1 LVSAR
6 VATIRGCSSFG
17 VESFLLS
24 RRIVPTKKKPSN
36 SLRTGRLERLAT
48 VGSVTGRV
56 GASYLWSALKRP
68 FQSDAKRESELL
80 DTHLKNAL
88 RIVESSKQLRGA
100 FMKMTQI
107 LSMRDDLF
115 PTEAIDVLS
124 VVQSSVP
131 PMDYALIRKRIVD
144 ELGAEPEKLFASF
157 DAEAFAAAS
166 LGQVHRAR
174 LRSGEEVVVKIQYP
188 GVEKTVKSDLQNAK
202 ALINALKLVARDVM
216 RNRDMDYRG
225 VYEEL
230 KSRMEEELDYEL
242 EAANIELFQK
252 LYADDPEVVIP
263 RVVHERTTRR
273 VITLGYVEGYKIRDI
288 LAPGI
293 EQSLKDWVMLKLYDL
308 TWQQLLSFG
317 VVHVDPHPGNYLVT
331 HHPKLAILDFGC
343 IRVLP
348 TDLRAAYRDLN
359 RALLEDDDHLLR
371 DSLLRLDFLNPE
383 DDHVPMRQ
391 ILRRLFAPLL
401 TDREVDKSMEEL
413 SAAVQ
418 RGLRAGYW
426 KAPPHRVFLDR
437 VLLGI
442 DGYLK
447 LSGTVANWH
456 RIYKKW
462 VYSEPRDVSALV
474 KARAKR
480 LRH

>member
-1 LVSAR
+1 
-6 VATIRGCSSFG
+6 VA
-17 VESFLLS
+17 
-24 RRIVPTKKKPSN
+24 KKPN
-36 SLRTGRLERLAT
+36 PRSLRTGRLERLAS

-68 FQSDAKRESELL
+68 FQSEEKREAARL
-80 DTHLKNAL
+80 DTHLKNAM

-100 FMKMTQI
+100 FMKATQI

-115 PTEAIDVLS
+115 PTEAVDVLS

-131 PMDYALIRKRIVD
+131 PMDHRLIRKRIVD

-157 DAEAFAAAS
+157 EPEAFAAAS

-174 LRSGEEVVVKIQYP
+174 LASGEEVVVKIQYP

-202 ALINALKLVARDVM
+202 ALIQTLKLVARDVM

-225 VYEEL
+225 VYDEL

-242 EAANIELFQK
+242 EGANIELFRK
-252 LYADDPEVVIP
+252 LYADDPEIVIP
-263 RVVHERTTRR
+263 RVIHERTTRR
-273 VITLGYVEGYKIRDI
+273 VITLSYVDGYKIRDI
-288 LAPGI
+288 LAPGVD
-293 EQSLKDWVMLKLYDL
+293 QSLKDWVMLKLYDI
-308 TWQQLLSFG
+308 TWQQLLCFG
-317 VVHVDPHPGNYLVT
+317 ILHVDPHPGNYLVT
-331 HHPKLAILDFGC
+331 HHPKLGILDFGC
-343 IRVLP
+343 IRILP
-348 TDLRAAYRDLN
+348 PDLRDAYRDLN
-359 RALLEDDDHLLR
+359 RALLEDDEALFR
-371 DSLLRLDFLNPE
+371 DSLLRLEFLNPE
-383 DDHVPMRQ
+383 DDHGPMRE

-401 TDREVDKSMEEL
+401 ADRKVDPREYKSMEEL

-418 RGLRAGYW
+418 GGLAAGYW

-447 LSGTVANWH
+447 LAGTVANWH

-474 KARAKR
+474 KARARR

>member
-1 LVSAR
+1 V
-6 VATIRGCSSFG
+6 V
-17 VESFLLS
+17 
-24 RRIVPTKKKPSN
+24 KKPN
-36 SLRTGRLERLAT
+36 ARSLRTGRIERLAS

-56 GASYLWSALKRP
+56 GASYLWTALKRP
-68 FQSDAKRESELL
+68 FQSEERREAARV

-124 VVQSSVP
+124 IVQSSVP
-131 PMDYALIRKRIVD
+131 PMDYRLIRKRIVD
-144 ELGAEPEKLFASF
+144 ELGGEPEKLFASF
-157 DAEAFAAAS
+157 DPEAFAAAS

-174 LRSGEEVVVKIQYP
+174 LTSGEEVVVKIQYP

-202 ALINALKLVARDVM
+202 ALIQALKLVARDVM
-216 RNRDMDYRG
+216 GNRDMDYRG

-230 KSRMEEELDYEL
+230 KSRMEEELDYKI

-252 LYADDPEVVIP
+252 LYADDPEIVIP
-263 RVVHERTTRR
+263 RVVPERTTRR
-273 VITLGYVEGYKIRDI
+273 IITLGYIDGYKIRDI
-288 LAPGI
+288 LAPGVD
-293 EQSLKDWVMLKLYDL
+293 QSLKDWVMLKLYDI
-308 TWQQLLSFG
+308 TWEQLLRFG
-317 VVHVDPHPGNYLVT
+317 ILHVDPHPGNYLVT
-331 HHPKLAILDFGC
+331 HHPKLGILDFGC
-343 IRVLP
+343 VRILSP
-348 TDLRAAYRDLN
+348 ELREAYRDLT
-359 RALLEDDDHLLR
+359 RALLEDDDALLR

-383 DDHVPMRQ
+383 DDHRPMRD

-401 TDREVDKSMEEL
+401 TDRKVDPREYKSMEEL

-418 RGLRAGYW
+418 RGLAAGYW

-447 LSGTVANWH
+447 LAGTVANWH
-456 RIYKKW
+456 RIYKRW
-462 VYSEPRDVSALV
+462 VYCEPLDVSALV
-474 KARAKR
+474 RARAKS
-480 LRH
+480 LRR

>member
-1 LVSAR
+1 M
-6 VATIRGCSSFG
+6 
-17 VESFLLS
+17 
-24 RRIVPTKKKPSN
+24 PTKKKSAS
-36 SLRTGRLERLAT
+36 SLRTGRFERLAT

-56 GASYLWSALKRP
+56 GASYLWSAIKRP
-68 FQSDAKRESELL
+68 FQTDAKRESQLL

-131 PMDYALIRKRIVD
+131 PMDYPLIRKRIVD

-157 DAEAFAAAS
+157 ETEAFAAAS
-166 LGQVHRAR
+166 LGQVHRAT
-174 LRSGEEVVVKIQYP
+174 LGSGEQVVVKIQYP

-202 ALINALKLVARDVM
+202 ALINAMKLVARDVM

-225 VYEEL
+225 VYDEL

-252 LYADDPEVVIP
+252 LYADDADVVIP

-273 VITLGYVEGYKIRDI
+273 VITLGYIDGYKIRDI

-293 EQSLKDWVMLKLYDL
+293 DQSLKDWVMLKLYDI
-308 TWQQLLSFG
+308 TWQQLLCFG

-331 HHPKLAILDFGC
+331 HHPKLGILDFGC
-343 IRVLP
+343 IRILP
-348 TDLRAAYRDLN
+348 PDLRDAYRDLN
-359 RALLEDDDHLLR
+359 RALLEDDDALLR
-371 DSLLRLDFLNPE
+371 DSLVRLDFLNPD
-383 DDHVPMRQ
+383 DDHGAMRH

-401 TDREVDKSMEEL
+401 VDREVDPREYKSMEEL

-418 RGLRAGYW
+418 RGIQAGYW

-447 LSGTVANWH
+447 LAGTVANWH

-474 KARAKR
+474 KTRAKR
-480 LRH
+480 LRP

>member
-1 LVSAR
+1 MA
-6 VATIRGCSSFG
+6 
-17 VESFLLS
+17 
-24 RRIVPTKKKPSN
+24 KKPN
-36 SLRTGRLERLAT
+36 ARSLRTGRIERLAS

-68 FQSDAKRESELL
+68 FQSEEKRETARL

-100 FMKMTQI
+100 FMKMTQL

-131 PMDYALIRKRIVD
+131 AMDYRLIRKRIVD
-144 ELGAEPEKLFASF
+144 ELGAEPERIFASF
-157 DAEAFAAAS
+157 DPEAFAAAS

-174 LRSGEEVVVKIQYP
+174 LHSGEEVVVKIQYP

-202 ALINALKLVARDVM
+202 ALIQTLKLVARDVM

-225 VYEEL
+225 VYEEM

-242 EAANIELFQK
+242 EAANIELFRK
-252 LYADDPEVVIP
+252 LYADDPEIVIP
-263 RVVHERTTRR
+263 RVIHERTTRR
-273 VITLGYVEGYKIRDI
+273 VITLGYIDGYKIRDI
-288 LAPGI
+288 LAPGVD
-293 EQSLKDWVMLKLYDL
+293 QSLKDWVMLKLYNI
-308 TWQQLLSFG
+308 TWEQLLCFG
-317 VVHVDPHPGNYLVT
+317 VLHVDPHPGNYLVT
-331 HHPKLAILDFGC
+331 HHPKLGILDFGC
-343 IRVLP
+343 IRILP
-348 TDLRAAYRDLN
+348 PGLRDAYRDLN
-359 RALLEDDDHLLR
+359 RALLEDDEPLFR
-371 DSLLRLDFLNPE
+371 DALLRLEFLNPE
-383 DDHVPMRQ
+383 DDHRPMRD

-401 TDREVDKSMEEL
+401 VDRKVDPREYKSMEEL

-418 RGLRAGYW
+418 RGLAAGYW

-447 LSGTVANWH
+447 LAGTVANWH

-462 VYSEPRDVSALV
+462 VYCEPRDVSALV
-474 KARAKR
+474 KTRAKH

>member
-1 LVSAR
+1 MAS
-6 VATIRGCSSFG
+6 
-17 VESFLLS
+17 
-24 RRIVPTKKKPSN
+24 KKKSETK
-36 SLRTGRLERLAT
+36 LRTGRLERLAT

-68 FQSDAKRESELL
+68 FQSEEKHESELL
-80 DTHLKNAL
+80 DTHLKNAM

-131 PMDYALIRKRIVD
+131 PMDYGLIRKRIVD
-144 ELGAEPEKLFASF
+144 ELGAPPEKLFASF
-157 DAEAFAAAS
+157 EAEAFAAAS
-166 LGQVHRAR
+166 LGQVHRAT

-202 ALINALKLVARDVM
+202 ALINALKLVARDMM

-230 KSRMEEELDYEL
+230 KTRMEEELDYEL
-242 EAANIELFQK
+242 EAANIALFRELYK
-252 LYADDPEVVIP
+252 DDDEIVIP
-263 RVVHERTTRR
+263 RVVPERTTRR
-273 VITLGYVEGYKIRDI
+273 VITLGYVDGYKIRDI
-288 LAPGI
+288 FQPGV
-293 EQSLKDWVMLKLYDL
+293 EQALKDKVMLKLYDI
-308 TWQQLLSFG
+308 TWQQLLCFG

-331 HHPKLAILDFGC
+331 HHPKLGILDFGC
-343 IRVLP
+343 IRILP
-348 TDLRAAYRDLN
+348 PDLRGAYRDLN
-359 RALLEDDDHLLR
+359 RALLEDDDRLFR
-371 DSLLRLDFLNPE
+371 DSLVRLDFLNP
-383 DDHVPMRQ
+383 DDDYKPMRK
-391 ILRRLFAPLL
+391 IMRRLFAPLL
-401 TDREVDKSMEEL
+401 VDREVDPRTYKSMEEL

-418 RGLRAGYW
+418 QGLQAGYW

-462 VYSEPRDVSALV
+462 VYTEPRDVRSLV
-474 KARAKR
+474 KARAGHVKR
-480 LRH
+480 K

>member
-1 LVSAR
+1 
-6 VATIRGCSSFG
+6 VA
-17 VESFLLS
+17 
-24 RRIVPTKKKPSN
+24 KKPKPG

-56 GASYLWSALKRP
+56 GGSYLWSALKRP
-68 FQSDAKRESELL
+68 FQSEEKRDAALV

-88 RIVESSKQLRGA
+88 RIVESSKELRGA

-107 LSMRDDLF
+107 LSMRDDLL
-115 PTEAIDVLS
+115 PAEAIDVLS
-124 VVQSSVP
+124 IVQSSVP
-131 PMDYALIRKRIVD
+131 PMDYPLIRRRIER
-144 ELGAEPEKLFASF
+144 ELGAPPEKLFARF
-157 DAEAFAAAS
+157 EHDAFAAAS
-166 LGQVHRAR
+166 LGQVHRAT
-174 LRSGEEVVVKIQYP
+174 LHSGEEVVVKVQYP
-188 GVEKTVKSDLQNAK
+188 GVERTVKSDLQNAK
-202 ALINALKLVARDVM
+202 ALIQALKLVARDVM
-216 RNRDMDYRG
+216 RKRDMDYRG

-230 KSRMEEELDYEL
+230 RTRMEEELDYEL
-242 EAANIELFQK
+242 EAANIRLFRE
-252 LYADDPEVVIP
+252 LYADDPQVVIP
-263 RVVHERTTRR
+263 RVIAARTTRR
-273 VITLGYVEGYKIRDI
+273 VITLSYVDGYKIRDI
-288 LAPGI
+288 LAPGVD
-293 EQSLKDWVMLKLYDL
+293 QALKDWVMLKLYDI

-331 HHPKLAILDFGC
+331 YHPKLGILDFGC
-343 IRVLP
+343 IRILP
-348 TDLRAAYRDLN
+348 PDLRDAYRDLN
-359 RALLEDDDHLLR
+359 RAMLEDDDALLKGA
-371 DSLLRLDFLNPE
+371 LVRLDFLNPE
-383 DDHVPMRQ
+383 DDHRPMRQ

-401 TDREVDKSMEEL
+401 VDREVDPREYKSLEEL

-447 LSGTVANWH
+447 LAGTVANWH

-474 KARAKR
+474 RARAER
-480 LRH
+480 TAHPHGVGRC

>member
-1 LVSAR
+1 
-6 VATIRGCSSFG
+6 VAKR
-17 VESFLLS
+17 
-24 RRIVPTKKKPSN
+24 PDAKN
-36 SLRTGRLERLAT
+36 LRTGRLERLAS

-68 FQSDAKRESELL
+68 FQSEEKREASRI
-80 DTHLKNAL
+80 DTHLKNAM

-131 PMDYALIRKRIVD
+131 PMDYRLIRKRIVD

-157 DAEAFAAAS
+157 EPEAFAAAS

-174 LRSGEEVVVKIQYP
+174 LASGEEVVVKIQYP
-188 GVEKTVKSDLQNAK
+188 SVEKTVKSDLQNAK
-202 ALINALKLVARDVM
+202 ALIHTLKLVARDVM

-252 LYADDPEVVIP
+252 LYADDPDIVIP
-263 RVVHERTTRR
+263 RVIHERTTRR

-288 LAPGI
+288 LAPGVD
-293 EQSLKDWVMLKLYDL
+293 QSLKDWVMLKLYDI
-308 TWQQLLSFG
+308 TWQQLLCFG
-317 VVHVDPHPGNYLVT
+317 VLHVDPHPGNYLVT
-331 HHPKLAILDFGC
+331 HHPKLGILDFGC
-343 IRVLP
+343 IRILTP
-348 TDLRAAYRDLN
+348 DLRDAYRDLN
-359 RALLEDDDHLLR
+359 RALLEDDETLFR
-371 DSLLRLDFLNPE
+371 DSLLRLDFLNPQ
-383 DDHVPMRQ
+383 DDHRPMRA

-401 TDREVDKSMEEL
+401 ADRKVDPREYKSMEEL

-418 RGLRAGYW
+418 RGLAAGYW

-447 LSGTVANWH
+447 LAGTVANWH

-462 VYSEPRDVSALV
+462 VYAEPRDVSALV
-474 KARAKR
+474 RARGR
-480 LRH
+480 RQRH